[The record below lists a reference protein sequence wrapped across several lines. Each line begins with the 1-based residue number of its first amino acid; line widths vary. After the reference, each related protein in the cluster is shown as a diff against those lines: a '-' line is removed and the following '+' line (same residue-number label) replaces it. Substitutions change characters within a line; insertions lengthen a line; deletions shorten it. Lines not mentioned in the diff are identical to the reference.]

1 MREFGNISL
10 SMMGEDE
17 LNMKVEVYTLNAFAK
32 GERGGN
38 PAGVVLDAAALDAA
52 EMQLIAKEVGF
63 SETAFMEESTVADYK
78 IRYFT
83 PTNEVDLCGHATIAA
98 FGLLHSLGLAEAE
111 TSCTIETKAGVLDVD
126 IGVDGLVYLSQ
137 ALPQFFEKISAEEIA
152 PSLGVDADELEA
164 GLPIQIVSTGL
175 RDILIP
181 IRSRT
186 LLNKVQPDL
195 DAITAISQKYDVVGY
210 HLFALDTPDDA
221 VAECRNFAP
230 LYDIPEESATG
241 TSNGALLCY
250 LYKYGQRSLREAEDV
265 TFRQGYSMDCPSEIK
280 AGLRLNEDGE
290 INQVRV
296 GGTVTGIER
305 RHFMV

>member
-1 MREFGNISL
+1 MN
-10 SMMGEDE
+10 
-17 LNMKVEVYTLNAFAK
+17 VEVYTLNAFAK

-63 SETAFMEESTVADYK
+63 SETAFMEKSTVADYR

-83 PTNEVDLCGHATIAA
+83 PANEVDLCGHATIAA
-98 FGLLHSLGLAEAE
+98 FGLTHSLGMAEAG
-111 TSCTIETKAGVLDVD
+111 TSYTIETKAGVLDVD
-126 IGVDGLVYLSQ
+126 ISVDGLVYLSQ
-137 ALPQFFEKISAEEIA
+137 ALPQFFERISAEEIA
-152 PSLGVDADELEA
+152 PSLEVDAEDLET

-186 LLNKVQPDL
+186 LLNKVQPDM
-195 DAITAISQKYDVVGY
+195 DAITAISKKYDVVGY
-210 HLFALDTPDDA
+210 HLFTLDTPDDA
-221 VAECRNFAP
+221 AAECRNFAP

-241 TSNGALLCY
+241 TSNGALLSY
-250 LYKYGQRSLREAEDV
+250 LYKYGQRTLREVQDV
-265 TFRQGYSMDCPSEIK
+265 TFRQGYSMNCPSEIK
-280 AGLRLNEDGE
+280 AGLRLSGDGE

-296 GGTVTGIER
+296 GGTVSGIER
-305 RHFMV
+305 RHIIV